1 MALPVVLAQE
11 EMTPVDSCYHKANF
25 YYHVALTR
33 DSGIPRVDLEM
44 YFKRLAAQT
53 DIPLSLLDKYIEAI
67 VYVYSVNSTP
77 KNIASG
83 VFQECLSPT
92 KRI

>member
-1 MALPVVLAQE
+1 MASSVSLAQE
-11 EMTPVDSCYHKANF
+11 DVSPVEACYNKANF

-44 YFKRLAAQT
+44 YFKRLAVQT

-77 KNIASG
+77 KQVASG
-83 VFQECLSPT
+83 VFQECLTPST
-92 KRI
+92 RT